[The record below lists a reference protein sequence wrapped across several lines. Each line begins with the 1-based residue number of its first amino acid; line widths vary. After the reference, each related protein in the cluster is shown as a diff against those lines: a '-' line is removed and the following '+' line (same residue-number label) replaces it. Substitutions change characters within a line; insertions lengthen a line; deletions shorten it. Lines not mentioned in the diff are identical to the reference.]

1 MGAFENLVQAM
12 ASMDVFQL
20 FFPWLF
26 VLAVSFGLLEK
37 HGVFS
42 DDSSVNGVISLTL
55 SFLTIGGLALFAPV
69 GLFTHL
75 AAALGFG
82 IFAIIGFLI
91 LSAAAGVNLE
101 EELGGQYSLAG
112 IGALVFTVVPL
123 IAVVGY
129 YLNIEDILGLAAS
142 GTGANVF
149 DEVVMPILI
158 LVFLIIIVGATAGD
172 S

>member
-1 MGAFENLVQAM
+1 MGAFENLLQIM
-12 ASMDVFQL
+12 AGMDIFQL

-42 DDSSVNGVISLTL
+42 DDASVNGVISLAFA
-55 SFLTIGGLALFAPV
+55 FLTIGGLAMFVPA
-69 GLFTHL
+69 GMFTHF

-82 IFAIIGFLI
+82 LFAIIGFLI
-91 LSAAAGVNLE
+91 MLAASGMDLE
-101 EELGGQYSLAG
+101 DSIGGQNDLPT
-112 IGALVFTVVPL
+112 IGALVITIVSL
-123 IAVVGY
+123 ISVVGY
-129 YLNIEDILGLAAS
+129 YLDIESILGMAS
-142 GTGANVF
+142 SAGGNAF

-158 LVFLIIIVGATAGD
+158 LIFLLLIVGATAGD

>member
-1 MGAFENLVQAM
+1 MGAFENLVQTM
-12 ASMDVFQL
+12 AGMDIFQL

-42 DDSSVNGVISLTL
+42 DDSSVNGVISLAFA
-55 SFLTIGGLALFAPV
+55 FLTIGGLAMFVPA
-69 GLFTHL
+69 GMFTHF

-82 IFAIIGFLI
+82 LFAIIGFLI
-91 LSAAAGVNLE
+91 MLAASGLDME
-101 EELGGQYSLAG
+101 EGLGSQNDLPT
-112 IGALVFTVVPL
+112 IGALVITIVSL

-129 YLNIEDILGLAAS
+129 YLDIEKILGMAS
-142 GTGANVF
+142 GANVF

>member
-1 MGAFENLVQAM
+1 MGAFESLVQTM
-12 ASMDVFQL
+12 AGMDIFQL
-20 FFPWLF
+20 FFPWLL

-37 HGVFS
+37 HDVFS
-42 DDSSVNGVISLTL
+42 DDASVNGVIALAFA
-55 SFLTIGGLALFAPV
+55 FLTIGGLAVFVPA
-69 GLFTHL
+69 GMFTHF

-82 IFAIIGFLI
+82 LFAIIGFLI
-91 LSAAAGVNLE
+91 MLAASGMDLDGNLGSQND
-101 EELGGQYSLAG
+101 LPT
-112 IGALVFTVVPL
+112 IGALVITVVSL

-129 YLNIEDILGLAAS
+129 YLDIESILGMAS
-142 GTGANVF
+142 SAGGNAF

>member
-1 MGAFENLVQAM
+1 MGAFENLIQTM
-12 ASMDVFQL
+12 AGLDIFQL

-42 DDSSVNGVISLTL
+42 DDSSVNGVISLAFA
-55 SFLTIGGLALFAPV
+55 FLTIGGLAMFVPA
-69 GLFTHL
+69 GMFTHF

-82 IFAIIGFLI
+82 LFAIIGFLI
-91 LSAAAGVNLE
+91 LLAASGMNLE
-101 EELGGQYSLAG
+101 ENLGSQNDIPT
-112 IGALVFTVVPL
+112 IGALVITIVSL

-129 YLNIEDILGLAAS
+129 YLDIESILGMAS
-142 GTGANVF
+142 TGNAF

-158 LVFLIIIVGATAGD
+158 LIFLLLIVGSTAGD